1 MLTFVPSVACAVHTT
16 CWVCSSQR
24 RRWPGL
30 IALVAALTG
39 LAAQAETVTISPGGV
54 RASAVDIQAARI

>member
-39 LAAQAETVTISPGGV
+39 LAAQAEPVTISPGGV
-54 RASAVDIQAARI
+54 RA

>member
-1 MLTFVPSVACAVHTT
+1 MLTSVPSVARAVYTT
-16 CWVCSSQR
+16 CCVRSSQR